1 MHDLEPFWYFL
12 GRVNDDILRADT
24 VASTLIRNYL
34 EPEHDGFRSTIRYLQ
49 KELQTLKDTHKSIIS
64 GYRDYKALGAR
75 TGRRTERSVLPLG
88 GRILSFLFGTLS
100 ESDLDDVRRA
110 VNDLS
115 RQQQSIIHVLE
126 DQVTILNIS
135 RVQISENRQAIID
148 LLECLEVFEGRLGNL
163 TREIQDRFNHLE
175 MFVNTYAQMDLI
187 LTGIRDAFQRGTLYL
202 QNLKLELNMLSLS
215 RLSPSSIT
223 PRNLRKLLV
232 QIQAKLPSTLKLPED
247 PRSDIWYFYRT
258 LTCTTILDDHKVI
271 VVINI
276 PLLDFTGE
284 YEVYRVHNIPLPLHN
299 GQSAVLSISV
309 SDMVA
314 RYDVE
319 YPGLLIN
326 KNRSRYTPLNHYE
339 MFTCSNRVTRYC
351 SPENAILP
359 VNLNRLCIMALFLK
373 DDKNVDKYCRKI
385 VLPNA
390 LLPMGTYLDQGL
402 WVIGTKEK
410 LDFAVVCLGPS
421 GQKSDKIYHTETVTP
436 PIGIVQLKT
445 GCHAANN
452 FLSLPPYY
460 VFREYASISD
470 PYEDLLKF

>member
-1 MHDLEPFWYFL
+1 MQDGWSHFLHDLEPFWYFL

-24 VASTLIRNYL
+24 VARTLIRNYL

-100 ESDLDDVRRA
+100 ESDLDNVRRA

-126 DQVTILNIS
+126 DQVTILNVS
-135 RVQISENRQAIID
+135 RVQISENRHAIID
-148 LLECLEVFEGRLGNL
+148 LLECLGFFEERLGNL

-187 LTGIRDAFQRGTLYL
+187 LTGIRDAIQRGTLYL
-202 QNLKLELNMLSLS
+202 QNLKLELNMLSFS
-215 RLSPSSIT
+215 RLSPCSIT

-258 LTCTTILDDHKVI
+258 LTCTTIL
-271 VVINI
+271 NI

-284 YEVYRVHNIPLPLHN
+284 CEVSKGAKIRNRYNQVPHLTQDTN
-299 GQSAVLSISV
+299 GKVTNSQKTPQTRAKGSALSQQ
-309 SDMVA
+309 
-314 RYDVE
+314 
-319 YPGLLIN
+319 
-326 KNRSRYTPLNHYE
+326 
-339 MFTCSNRVTRYC
+339 VT
-351 SPENAILP
+351 
-359 VNLNRLCIMALFLK
+359 
-373 DDKNVDKYCRKI
+373 
-385 VLPNA
+385 
-390 LLPMGTYLDQGL
+390 
-402 WVIGTKEK
+402 TKH
-410 LDFAVVCLGPS
+410 
-421 GQKSDKIYHTETVTP
+421 I
-436 PIGIVQLKT
+436 
-445 GCHAANN
+445 
-452 FLSLPPYY
+452 
-460 VFREYASISD
+460 
-470 PYEDLLKF
+470 